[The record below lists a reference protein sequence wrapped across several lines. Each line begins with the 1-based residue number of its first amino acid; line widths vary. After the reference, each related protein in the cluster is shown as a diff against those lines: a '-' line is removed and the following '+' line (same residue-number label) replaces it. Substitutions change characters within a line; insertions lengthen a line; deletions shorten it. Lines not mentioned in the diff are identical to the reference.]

1 MVQRYRECLSVGP
14 MVRAE
19 IGAVVAAA
27 GLSSRMQAFKPML
40 PLGDSTIIR
49 TLIAGL
55 REAGISVILLVT
67 GHNADRLREHLSGLD
82 IEFADNKDYATTD
95 MLCSAGIGL
104 SFMQEKASRLFFL
117 PGDIPLFSPSSLRL
131 MTKTMDESGSRLVV
145 PACNDRK
152 GHPILI
158 DSRAIPDLLAYRG
171 GMGLKGAIA
180 ALGES
185 VEVLEVGDP
194 GILLDADQ
202 PEDYRRLL
210 QYAAEI
216 GKPAPPGR

>member
-1 MVQRYRECLSVGP
+1 MVHRYRECLSAGP

-19 IGAVVAAA
+19 IGAVVVAA
-27 GLSSRMQAFKPML
+27 GLSSRMKDFKPML
-40 PLGDSTIIR
+40 PLGDSTVIR

-55 REAGISVILLVT
+55 RGAGVSAILVVT

-104 SFMQEKASRLFFL
+104 SFMKEKASRLFFL

-131 MTKTMDESGSRLVV
+131 MMKTMDESGSRLVL
-145 PACNDRK
+145 PACNGRK

-158 DSRAIPDLLAYRG
+158 DSRAIPDLLTYHG

-180 ALGES
+180 ALGKS
-185 VEVLEVGDP
+185 AEVLEVDDP

-210 QYAAEI
+210 QYAAEL
-216 GKPAPPGR
+216 GMPAPSVR